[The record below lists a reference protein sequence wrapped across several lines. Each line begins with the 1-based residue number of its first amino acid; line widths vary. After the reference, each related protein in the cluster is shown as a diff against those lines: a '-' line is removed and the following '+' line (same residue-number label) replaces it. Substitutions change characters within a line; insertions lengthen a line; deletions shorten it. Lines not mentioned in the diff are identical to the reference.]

1 MSGHILILFVSVLVA
16 VSAVLSALGF
26 KGRVEVIGVD
36 LGTTYSV
43 AAVSEKGRVRVF
55 EDPVR
60 GKLTASTVAF
70 LQDGGVLVG
79 NQAKRHALKDPKNV
93 IYDAKRF
100 IGRKYDDPSV
110 GEQAKKYA
118 FAVVENTT
126 THDAAFRVHGRTIAP
141 SEVGAEVVK
150 ALLKTV
156 NDDLGHE
163 NVKRAVIAVPASFG
177 AAQTAAT
184 GEAFK
189 AAGLRVAR
197 VMPEPVAAAVAYGL
211 HKKENVHHILVFDFG
226 GGTLDVSILYVQKG
240 SIEVVANGGDND
252 LGGTDFDG
260 CIADDLTK
268 QVTAVSVDTDCDDF
282 VTTEPCAPHVL
293 QQLAEE
299 MKVQVSSTDTVSRKC
314 AARTKKGC
322 EELELTLTKQRFEK
336 TCAHLFQRALK
347 TVDDTLTNGMLT
359 KKDVDEVVLVG
370 GTSRVPHM
378 RELLRKSIGVSKLNL
393 EIDPDVTVAVGAAS
407 ILD

>member
-110 GEQAKKYA
+110 AEQAKKYA

-126 THDAAFRVHGRTIAP
+126 THDAAASPLEHGHHPHCPWFSLWR
-141 SEVGAEVVK
+141 
-150 ALLKTV
+150 LL
-156 NDDLGHE
+156 
-163 NVKRAVIAVPASFG
+163 
-177 AAQTAAT
+177 
-184 GEAFK
+184 
-189 AAGLRVAR
+189 
-197 VMPEPVAAAVAYGL
+197 
-211 HKKENVHHILVFDFG
+211 
-226 GGTLDVSILYVQKG
+226 
-240 SIEVVANGGDND
+240 
-252 LGGTDFDG
+252 
-260 CIADDLTK
+260 
-268 QVTAVSVDTDCDDF
+268 
-282 VTTEPCAPHVL
+282 
-293 QQLAEE
+293 
-299 MKVQVSSTDTVSRKC
+299 SSDS
-314 AARTKKGC
+314 
-322 EELELTLTKQRFEK
+322 
-336 TCAHLFQRALK
+336 TCARRRARAALFWPPPLHQLQTRRSRRSKLSTSASARSRGTIFQRW
-347 TVDDTLTNGMLT
+347 T
-359 KKDVDEVVLVG
+359 
-370 GTSRVPHM
+370 P
-378 RELLRKSIGVSKLNL
+378 
-393 EIDPDVTVAVGAAS
+393 AAS
-407 ILD
+407 

>member
-1 MSGHILILFVSVLVA
+1 
-16 VSAVLSALGF
+16 
-26 KGRVEVIGVD
+26 
-36 LGTTYSV
+36 
-43 AAVSEKGRVRVF
+43 
-55 EDPVR
+55 
-60 GKLTASTVAF
+60 
-70 LQDGGVLVG
+70 
-79 NQAKRHALKDPKNV
+79 
-93 IYDAKRF
+93 
-100 IGRKYDDPSV
+100 
-110 GEQAKKYA
+110 
-118 FAVVENTT
+118 
-126 THDAAFRVHGRTIAP
+126 
-141 SEVGAEVVK
+141 
-150 ALLKTV
+150 
-156 NDDLGHE
+156 
-163 NVKRAVIAVPASFG
+163 
-177 AAQTAAT
+177 
-184 GEAFK
+184 
-189 AAGLRVAR
+189 
-197 VMPEPVAAAVAYGL
+197 MPEPVAAAVAYGL

-268 QVTAVSVDTDCDDF
+268 QVNAVASSTDCDDF
-282 VTTEPCAPHVL
+282 VTTEPCEPHVL

-299 MKVQVSSTDTVSRKC
+299 MKVQVSSVDSVSRKC

-322 EELELTLTKQRFEK
+322 EELELILTKQRFEK

-347 TVDDTLTNGMLT
+347 TVDDTLVNGMLT

-378 RELLRKSIGVSKLNL
+378 RDLLRKSIGVSKLNL